1 MQRSFLIHHLT
12 LWQRVD
18 DLGRISSDGRGQVYL
33 HAAGCASHPLG
44 QVRPDEHPNYKYTA
58 CTDKKYLF
66 DMERYMKR
74 KPAIVKPDE
83 PFEMCELT
91 AVGLK

>member
-1 MQRSFLIHHLT
+1 M
-12 LWQRVD
+12 
-18 DLGRISSDGRGQVYL
+18 DGGKCIFMLRG
-33 HAAGCASHPLG
+33 
-44 QVRPDEHPNYKYTA
+44 VRPILSDKYDLTKHPNYKYTA

-66 DMERYMKR
+66 DMEQYMKR
-74 KPAIVKPDE
+74 KPAIVNPDE